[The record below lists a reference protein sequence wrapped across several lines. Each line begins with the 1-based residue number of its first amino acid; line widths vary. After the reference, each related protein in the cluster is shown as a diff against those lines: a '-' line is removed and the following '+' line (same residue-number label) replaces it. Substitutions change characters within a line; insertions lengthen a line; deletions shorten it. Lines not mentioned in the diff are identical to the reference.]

1 MADSV
6 SGTLT
11 RDYDTLD
18 RPTQEANAQGTVGYT
33 YDSASRRATMTVA
46 GQSNAVVYTFDNADR
61 LTTVTQGASS
71 VLIGYDNADRR
82 TSLTLP
88 NGVAVT
94 YAYNNANELTGLT
107 DKKGAVT
114 LGTLTDS
121 YDLAGRR
128 ITQDGTYA
136 RTSLPAALT
145 GTAFDANNRLTSQG
159 ATNFSYDL
167 NGNLTNDG
175 ANTYTW
181 NARDQLTAISGG
193 VTASFGDDGAGRRMA
208 KTIAGATTKF
218 FYDGINVIQELNA
231 SNVATANMLTGLGI
245 DEVYSRT
252 DTGGT
257 QGFLTDALGSTIA
270 MTDSAGAV
278 AASYTYEP
286 YGKASK
292 TGTSSN
298 SQTYTGREDDGTG
311 LYYYRARYYHPGGAD
326 SLARIRLSMAAGRMF
341 MAMSKAIPLTT

>member
-1 MADSV
+1 MDALGNLTRIEYDAIDRVTKVTDAKGQTVESTYDVNGNRLTYKDQRANVTTYTYDVMDRLKTRVDPLIKTESYDYDAAGNLIRITDRKGQVTGYTYDALNRRTQAGFGATTGAPTAYTSTIAYTLDAGNRVRSLADSV

-107 DKKGAVT
+107 YKKGAVT
-114 LGTLTDS
+114 LGTLTYS

-136 RTSLPAALT
+136 RTSLPAA
-145 GTAFDANNRLTSQG
+145 
-159 ATNFSYDL
+159 
-167 NGNLTNDG
+167 
-175 ANTYTW
+175 
-181 NARDQLTAISGG
+181 
-193 VTASFGDDGAGRRMA
+193 DDRHCVRR
-208 KTIAGATTKF
+208 
-218 FYDGINVIQELNA
+218 
-231 SNVATANMLTGLGI
+231 
-245 DEVYSRT
+245 
-252 DTGGT
+252 
-257 QGFLTDALGSTIA
+257 
-270 MTDSAGAV
+270 
-278 AASYTYEP
+278 
-286 YGKASK
+286 
-292 TGTSSN
+292 
-298 SQTYTGREDDGTG
+298 
-311 LYYYRARYYHPGGAD
+311 
-326 SLARIRLSMAAGRMF
+326 
-341 MAMSKAIPLTT
+341 